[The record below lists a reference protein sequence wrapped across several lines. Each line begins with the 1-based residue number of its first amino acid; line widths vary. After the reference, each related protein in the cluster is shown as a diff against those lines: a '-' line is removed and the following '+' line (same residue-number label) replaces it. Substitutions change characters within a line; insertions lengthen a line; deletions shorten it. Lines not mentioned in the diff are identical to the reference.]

1 MGNTATMAAKPMRRR
16 YIDWSKISFKY
27 LMLLPTFVLLII
39 FMFWGIIETFRLS
52 LTSTIGLGEERYVG
66 LANYVQIFTDSDF
79 LAALLHVVQWSFFS
93 VIIQIPFS
101 FFIAFVCTNYE
112 GRYVRLLRS
121 IYYIGNILPATII
134 AMLAVFIFMP
144 DSGLV
149 VSISKLLGWKAL
161 GNIDFLGDPSI
172 AFWSLFGLATW
183 AYTGFQIAYF
193 MANISQIP
201 TEHYE
206 AARIDGANKWQYAR
220 HIVIPQVWPAIRIQI
235 LLIILG
241 CIKLFDLPWLVTHG
255 GPVVNGINTTNTL
268 VIYLYKQGW
277 NNAQYGVGAAVG
289 VVIFV
294 LCLVVTI
301 IQFVTQRRETT

>member
-52 LTSTIGLGEERYVG
+52 LTSTIGLGGERYIG